1 MRLWQNSLG
10 FVPQNI
16 FLSDATIKEN
26 IAFGLPAAEID
37 DEKIFHA
44 VEMAHLKEFVTT
56 LENGL
61 DTIVGER
68 GVKLSGGQRQRIG
81 IARALY
87 QDARFLILDEAT
99 SGMDTELEKSIY
111 ENIFNSNF
119 KTIIC
124 ITHKSS
130 LLDRFDE
137 IVVFNNGQIEASGS
151 YKELIGKSEFFRTL
165 SDKQSH

>member
-1 MRLWQNSLG
+1 M
-10 FVPQNI
+10 FFFI
-16 FLSDATIKEN
+16 FLCVS
-26 IAFGLPAAEID
+26 
-37 DEKIFHA
+37 
-44 VEMAHLKEFVTT
+44 
-56 LENGL
+56 
-61 DTIVGER
+61 
-68 GVKLSGGQRQRIG
+68 VKRVK
-81 IARALY
+81 
-87 QDARFLILDEAT
+87 RFI
-99 SGMDTELEKSIY
+99 SIY

>member
-1 MRLWQNSLG
+1 MIVFGTRPEAIKMAPLCHSL
-10 FVPQNI
+10 
-16 FLSDATIKEN
+16 L
-26 IAFGLPAAEID
+26 
-37 DEKIFHA
+37 
-44 VEMAHLKEFVTT
+44 
-56 LENGL
+56 
-61 DTIVGER
+61 
-68 GVKLSGGQRQRIG
+68 RQKN
-81 IARALY
+81 L
-87 QDARFLILDEAT
+87 
-99 SGMDTELEKSIY
+99 
-111 ENIFNSNF
+111 